1 MMFCVQCGKEISSV
15 AKFCPHCGAVIAAS
29 APNPG
34 PAPNAGFTP
43 NQGFAPNQSAP
54 NQGFAPNQAPTP
66 ENAAG
71 TGPYTYSYGASPSYS
86 AGMGGSAPSSPPTP
100 PEDTEKRGKKGLFI
114 GGAVAAVAVVAAVVF
129 MFVSGVFSS
138 PKGRV
143 EAAFAKTMAA
153 YSNARQAMGLSDV
166 LELAQSRSVSQ
177 DFSMEIN
184 RINSDLVG
192 YDLSSLQGLG
202 LRFSSGCDWKTRY
215 LGAELA
221 AFWGDNELCSFLM
234 AVDDNILSFAS
245 PQFTGG
251 ESYGLDTETLGA
263 DLVRLGAEDDSIDIS
278 RIGFNL
284 FELAEE
290 TVPSQQPEGMEQ
302 QLKDAAKKLAD
313 AVEVEKAG
321 KKTVE
326 VNGNSVNAAAYL
338 VVVPERAMEDY
349 VDALANAMS
358 LADSQEQ
365 SRKLL
370 QGIGLDEDTIGDI
383 LPDMSGMDPYGEV
396 FDALK
401 LALREIGDL
410 ELDVYLDDG
419 YVCAVEYSKEQ
430 NGSRLEL
437 GVYLGG
443 GDNYVDDFSLTLSI
457 DGDELLVEST
467 GDHGGKDGVFTDA
480 TTFRARSGGSTLFRL
495 SSNFSYEPKAAADNF
510 EWRFNANNM
519 ASVKMAGQLTAG
531 KDSFSLHL
539 DDVSL
544 TTAGMEICSLS
555 MDYDLSPYRK
565 GAEVSLSGPTLLG
578 DMDLDDLMN
587 MCYDIEY
594 YAQEW
599 AYSMMDL
606 IPEDLYWAFY

>member
-1 MMFCVQCGKEISSV
+1 MMFCVQCGKEISSA
-15 AKFCPHCGAVIAAS
+15 AKFCPHCGAATAAS

-43 NQGFAPNQSAP
+43 NPGIAPNPSAAP
-54 NQGFAPNQAPTP
+54 NPGFTP
-66 ENAAG
+66 GNSAG
-71 TGPYTYSYGASPSYS
+71 TGPYAYSYGASPSCP
-86 AGMGGSAPSSPPTP
+86 AGAGGSAPSTPPTP
-100 PEDTEKRGKKGLFI
+100 PQDAEKRGKKGLFI

-143 EAAFAKTMAA
+143 EAAFAKTAAA
-153 YSNARQAMGLSDV
+153 YSKAREAMGLSDV
-166 LELAQSRSVSQ
+166 LELAQSKSVSQ
-177 DFSMEIN
+177 DFSMELN
-184 RINSDLVG
+184 SLNSDLIG

-251 ESYGLDTETLGA
+251 EAYGLDTETLGA
-263 DLVRLGAEDDSIDIS
+263 DLVRLGVEDDYIDVS

-290 TVPSQQPEGMEQ
+290 TVSGQQSEGMEQ

-313 AVEVEKAG
+313 AIQVEKAG
-321 KKTVE
+321 KKTIE
-326 VNGNSVNAAAYL
+326 VNGNSVDAAAYL
-338 VVVPERAMEDY
+338 VVVPQRAMEDY
-349 VDALANAMS
+349 VNALEGAMA

-370 QGIGLDEDTIGDI
+370 RGIGLDEDTIEDI

-410 ELDVYLDDG
+410 ELDVYLNGG

-430 NGSRLEL
+430 NGSTLEI

-443 GDNYVDDFSLTLSI
+443 GDNYVDDFSLTLSM

-467 GDHGGKDGVFTDA
+467 GSHGGKDGVFTDA
-480 TTFRARSGGSTLFRL
+480 TTLRARSGGSTLFRL
-495 SSNFSYEPKAAADNF
+495 SSNFSYEPKAMADNF
-510 EWRFNANNM
+510 EWRLNANNM

-555 MDYDLSPYRK
+555 MDYDLGPYRK
-565 GAEVSLSGPTLLG
+565 GAGASLSNPALLG
-578 DMDLDDLMN
+578 GMDMDGLMDLY
-587 MCYDIEY
+587 YDIEY
-594 YAQEW
+594 YVQEW
-599 AYSMMDL
+599 VYDMTAL
-606 IPEDLYWAFY
+606 IPEDLYWALY